1 MVTEKVGQCFDE
13 CFISLKG
20 FYHFFTQNTKNVHTV
35 CISITKEFLTIQWV
49 NALSKFRGKKKQA
62 EQNLIHAVTACIY
75 LYTDMYVSNIY

>member
-1 MVTEKVGQCFDE
+1 MFHFLE
-13 CFISLKG
+13 G
-20 FYHFFTQNTKNVHTV
+20 FLPFFYQNTKNVHAV
-35 CISITKEFLTIQWV
+35 CISITKDFLTIQWV

>member
-1 MVTEKVGQCFDE
+1 MFHFLE
-13 CFISLKG
+13 G
-20 FYHFFTQNTKNVHTV
+20 FLPFFYQNTKNVHTV

-49 NALSKFRGKKKQA
+49 NALTKFRGKKKQA